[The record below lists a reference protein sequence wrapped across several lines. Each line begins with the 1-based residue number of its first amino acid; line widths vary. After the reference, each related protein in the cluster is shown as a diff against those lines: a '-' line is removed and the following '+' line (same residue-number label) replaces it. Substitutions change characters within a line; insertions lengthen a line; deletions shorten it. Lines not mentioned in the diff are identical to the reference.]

1 MFSIGTTDSPNLFTM
16 ARSKLHSVV
25 GAGAKDN
32 CSLHR
37 WVLLKNSIVRSHSPA
52 VPVVSTDTSP
62 SNDVHRHDG
71 EEEEEDTFTD
81 EEDMFVFPDAGVFV
95 DAREAEAPSSEA
107 QWLDSLLET
116 LGDEPEDDDSDMQ
129 VSVSPDDDF
138 SPPMSPLSSSD
149 DLFGAHS
156 YYPPFENVQHP
167 VYYPPNPY
175 PASHPP
181 VVRPCQLDSDFHAA
195 LDMCPHSEPLP
206 YADDVDDLSV
216 PDAIEDTS
224 DDESDA
230 PTTPFAR
237 STSSLIDPASIPLP
251 LERTR
256 PSRHPHVYID
266 TDDSY
271 FYPFELDPPSFTD
284 DHVHSSPAFVP
295 MQEC

>member
-1 MFSIGTTDSPNLFTM
+1 MFSIGTTNSPSLFTM

-62 SNDVHRHDG
+62 SNDVQKRDG
-71 EEEEEDTFTD
+71 EEEEEETFSE

-95 DAREAEAPSSEA
+95 DAREAEPSPSEA

-116 LGDEPEDDDSDMQ
+116 LGDERGDDDSDSQ

-138 SPPMSPLSSSD
+138 SPPISPLSSSD
-149 DLFGAHS
+149 DLFSPHS
-156 YYPPFENVQHP
+156 CYPSVQTVQHP
-167 VYYPPNPY
+167 VYYPPDPY
-175 PASHPP
+175 PPYHPL
-181 VVRPCQLDSDFHAA
+181 VRRCPLDSDFHAA
-195 LDMCPHSEPLP
+195 LDSCPHSA

-237 STSSLIDPASIPLP
+237 STASLVDPASIPLP
-251 LERTR
+251 VERTR
-256 PSRHPHVYID
+256 SGRHPHVYID

-271 FYPFELDPPSFTD
+271 FYPFELDPPSFPD
-284 DHVHSSPAFVP
+284 DHVHSSPAFP